1 MSAELVW
8 DVRDSSLGITIEEY
22 EAMDED
28 TCRDIE
34 IVDGR
39 VVRMPSPTVEH
50 QTIMMRLWRA
60 LEGAAPKEYQLIVD
74 YDMRLRDIPALIRK
88 PDVTVF
94 TRARTSK
101 GMLRPNEI
109 LLAVEIMSPGTIS
122 TDRYTKP
129 GEYAEA
135 DIPFYWR
142 FEQRAELELH
152 AYELVPGR
160 PLYRLTGVHTGRY
173 VSTTPFELDLDIRS
187 LHED

>member
-1 MSAELVW
+1 MSAELAW
-8 DVRDSSLGITIEEY
+8 NVRDSPLGITIEEY
-22 EAMDED
+22 EVMDEG
-28 TCRDIE
+28 TCRGIE
-34 IVDGR
+34 IVDGWPVSR
-39 VVRMPSPTVEH
+39 PSPSLEH
-50 QTIMMRLWRA
+50 QAIMINLCSA
-60 LEGAAPKEYQLIVD
+60 LKLAD
-74 YDMRLRDIPALIRK
+74 
-88 PDVTVF
+88 
-94 TRARTSK
+94 RTSK

-160 PLYRLTGVHTGRY
+160 PLYRLAGVHTGRY
-173 VSTTPFELDLDIRS
+173 VTTKPFELNLDIQS